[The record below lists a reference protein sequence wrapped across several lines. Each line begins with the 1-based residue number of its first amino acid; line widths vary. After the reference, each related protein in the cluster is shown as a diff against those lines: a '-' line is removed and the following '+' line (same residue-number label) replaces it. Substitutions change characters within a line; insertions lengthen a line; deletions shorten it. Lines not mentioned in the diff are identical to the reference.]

1 MHIYTDNY
9 LDRVLFVKTVGSTIS
24 EKNITEGALR
34 KWSHIY
40 MMVYLCLYKYILKS
54 PKVIE

>member
-24 EKNITEGALR
+24 EKISQKVLKEND
-34 KWSHIY
+34 HIY